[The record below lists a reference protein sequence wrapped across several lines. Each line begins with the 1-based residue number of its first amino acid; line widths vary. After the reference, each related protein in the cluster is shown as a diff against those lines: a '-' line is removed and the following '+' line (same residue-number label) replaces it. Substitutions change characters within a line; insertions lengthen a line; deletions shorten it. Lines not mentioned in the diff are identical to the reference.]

1 LGNKGGKVTDVGKLH
16 LLRKL
21 VNCYATSQLQEAWQ
35 GMAVSYQQDADLTH
49 AKDVMKVLLVRKS
62 A

>member
-1 LGNKGGKVTDVGKLH
+1 MTDVGKLH

-21 VNCYATSQLQEAWQ
+21 VNCYTTSQLQEAWQ